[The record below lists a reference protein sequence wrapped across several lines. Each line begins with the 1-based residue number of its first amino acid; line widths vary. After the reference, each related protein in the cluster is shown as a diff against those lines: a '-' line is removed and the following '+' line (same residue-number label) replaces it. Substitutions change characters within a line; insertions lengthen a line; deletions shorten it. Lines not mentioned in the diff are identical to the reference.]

1 MNSRPV
7 PPYLHFEIDGKREE
21 FTHFYGDEDWPNCG
35 AVYGWE
41 EGTKA
46 SDEMRGYSPTKCVWP
61 LAVWRKN
68 NDGSITGMKALFA
81 GGIWATTE
89 DDEIL
94 LRVWD
99 RII

>member
-7 PPYLHFEIDGKREE
+7 PPHLHFEIDGKREE
-21 FTHFYGDEDWPNCG
+21 FTHFYWDKDWPSYG
-35 AVYGWE
+35 AVYGWN
-41 EGTKA
+41 EGTMA
-46 SDEMRGYSPTKCVWP
+46 SDKVRGYLPTECVWP
-61 LAVWRKN
+61 LAVWREN

-81 GGIWATTE
+81 SGIWSTTE
-89 DDEIL
+89 DDEVL